1 MLVNIFSIQN
11 QKEKKKIN
19 IIKAAMEILTEK
31 IGISTFFSYY
41 VLIENIFENNIE
53 KNIIKNIYIYIY
65 SFTFFFYMDFAARR
79 PFCIYKN
86 KCVIFILIAGNYTY
100 H

>member
-19 IIKAAMEILTEK
+19 IIKAA

-53 KNIIKNIYIYIY
+53 KNIIKNIRF
-65 SFTFFFYMDFAARR
+65 SFIWISQQDDHSA
-79 PFCIYKN
+79 
-86 KCVIFILIAGNYTY
+86 YTRTNVSFLY
-100 H
+100 

>member
-31 IGISTFFSYY
+31 IEISTFFSYY

-53 KNIIKNIYIYIY
+53 KNIIKNIRF
-65 SFTFFFYMDFAARR
+65 SFIWISQQDDHSA
-79 PFCIYKN
+79 
-86 KCVIFILIAGNYTY
+86 YTRTNVSFLY
-100 H
+100 

>member
-53 KNIIKNIYIYIY
+53 KNIIKNIRF
-65 SFTFFFYMDFAARR
+65 SFIWISQQDDHYA
-79 PFCIYKN
+79 
-86 KCVIFILIAGNYTY
+86 YTRTNVSFLY
-100 H
+100 

>member
-19 IIKAAMEILTEK
+19 VIKAAMEILTEK

-53 KNIIKNIYIYIY
+53 KNIIKNIYIYI
-65 SFTFFFYMDFAARR
+65 FFYVFLLYGFRSKT
-79 PFCIYKN
+79 I
-86 KCVIFILIAGNYTY
+86 ILHIQEQMCHFYINRW
-100 H
+100 